1 MKFLYSFFIKKEMKK
16 IMNNLIIEKIKE
28 EKRRRNQVYQSLDY
42 FLKHISYFDFFSKD
56 AFSIVRKSMILSLV
70 FDEKFIESE
79 MLLLPFFHQKNRMRK
94 LFKDFELNEGLLDDI
109 VYNQNA
115 PYEQY
120 SSIKEFFYGPSYIE
134 RKYAEKKEFS
144 PEMQLIFQKAA
155 QNALYRFKTPIISSE
170 ILFVTL
176 MEYPSVKAPHMIKRM
191 IKNDINW
198 YLLRYE
204 LLKRIHFQE
213 SIIKN
218 EITIN
223 QHYFAYLLKRE
234 LTDLQLDRV
243 IENESFQTTV
253 SLFRN
258 TLISNVLQENILN
271 ELFNDIKKSIK
282 MRNSRRYS
290 A

>member
-1 MKFLYSFFIKKEMKK
+1 
-16 IMNNLIIEKIKE
+16 
-28 EKRRRNQVYQSLDY
+28 
-42 FLKHISYFDFFSKD
+42 
-56 AFSIVRKSMILSLV
+56 
-70 FDEKFIESE
+70 
-79 MLLLPFFHQKNRMRK
+79 
-94 LFKDFELNEGLLDDI
+94 
-109 VYNQNA
+109 
-115 PYEQY
+115 
-120 SSIKEFFYGPSYIE
+120 
-134 RKYAEKKEFS
+134 
-144 PEMQLIFQKAA
+144 
-155 QNALYRFKTPIISSE
+155 
-170 ILFVTL
+170 
-176 MEYPSVKAPHMIKRM
+176 M